1 MSQSPPTSSAPSFRP
16 MRIVMVVFPIAI
28 VVAAVM
34 FGWGYLNISGRIARF
49 GRPDLLKI
57 KGKVEFQGKPLA
69 YARIETSVVGGKL
82 TGAFAT
88 ADDQG
93 NFVLSTD
100 LDEGRTHGAFAGE
113 HKIVVTKTDHT
124 AAVAMAVP
132 NMTPAEYESFDTT
145 PLKFVFDANLVSQGL
160 NLKLVGEPRYQR
172 PELADKPAAP
182 RNRDFGMSL
191 TQMAAMVRP
200 RLDSDKDGKL
210 NLEEFT
216 AGSGQTED
224 MFRSLDEDQDGFLSD
239 QEIGKWLSNPTGGG
253 DSGGEPKRDAVKDP
267 PASTSDTDTGPAQA
281 SEKQESSSPVEPT
294 SDPSAKPPS

>member
-1 MSQSPPTSSAPSFRP
+1 
-16 MRIVMVVFPIAI
+16 
-28 VVAAVM
+28 
-34 FGWGYLNISGRIARF
+34 
-49 GRPDLLKI
+49 
-57 KGKVEFQGKPLA
+57 
-69 YARIETSVVGGKL
+69 
-82 TGAFAT
+82 
-88 ADDQG
+88 
-93 NFVLSTD
+93 
-100 LDEGRTHGAFAGE
+100 
-113 HKIVVTKTDHT
+113 
-124 AAVAMAVP
+124 
-132 NMTPAEYESFDTT
+132 
-145 PLKFVFDANLVSQGL
+145 LKFVFDANLVSQGL

-294 SDPSAKPPS
+294 SDPSATPPS